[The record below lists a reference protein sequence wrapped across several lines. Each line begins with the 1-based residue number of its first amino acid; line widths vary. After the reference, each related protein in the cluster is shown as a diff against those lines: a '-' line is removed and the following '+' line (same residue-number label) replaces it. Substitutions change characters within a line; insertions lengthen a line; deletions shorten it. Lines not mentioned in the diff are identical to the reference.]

1 MGRAVLPVINVHS
14 LLFIPS
20 GNISVFAVVLKSSL
34 LNVFVI
40 ILNFCILIS
49 LLDYIDVCPL
59 VFMSVATAMVK

>member
-1 MGRAVLPVINVHS
+1 MGRAVLPVINVQS

-40 ILNFCILIS
+40 ILNFCIS
-49 LLDYIDVCPL
+49 LLTISMCVHSCL
-59 VFMSVATAMVK
+59 CL